1 MRTRRMVEQM
11 YPAHDLARERQRSM
25 LAVAASERQAQR
37 VVALDRAARRAE
49 RAQRQLVRSGN
60 ETLRLRGELA
70 AEQGA

>member
-1 MRTRRMVEQM
+1 MVVEQM
-11 YPAHDLARERQRSM
+11 YPAKELARDRQRSM
-25 LAVAASERQAQR
+25 LATAATERQAQR
-37 VVALDRAARRAE
+37 VLALARAGRRAE